1 MGHGCCGNHSKKE
14 STKENE
20 NGLGC
25 GCGHG
30 HGHET
35 PQITPEQL
43 EILKTHLQQLGY
55 KIEETETGEIRIS
68 E

>member
-1 MGHGCCGNHSKKE
+1 MDHKNSDGVS
-14 STKENE
+14 
-20 NGLGC
+20 C
-25 GCGHG
+25 GCGRSHN
-30 HGHET
+30 HET